1 MLDYFISNSFYRL
14 ALLVALICFAGCDD
28 AEVAPPRNSSEP
40 TSLSSDQA
48 TEAEEEISPSDSSPN
63 DNLGIDAG
71 NDGGESSPDTSE
83 TDAPPSPSPSSE
95 PPTTE
100 ASNQAQTDAEA
111 AQASNAGQPRISAD
125 AFRMAAYEGDMNKVR
140 SGIESGMDVNGFDSA
155 QKLTALH
162 MAAYNGHTE
171 IVDYLLKKG
180 ATVDCRDRDKK
191 TPLIHACT
199 GPFSATVQTL
209 IKAGADV
216 NAIDGT
222 EGFTPLM
229 MAAGLGQAEIVEILL
244 SNKADITKQD
254 EDQETAMDH
263 ARNAGH
269 EAIVKRLESAK

>member
-1 MLDYFISNSFYRL
+1 MLHHLISNSCYCL
-14 ALLVALICFAGCDD
+14 AILVVLICCVGCKSET
-28 AEVAPPRNSSEP
+28 ATPSNPSELASPP
-40 TSLSSDQA
+40 SDQV
-48 TEAEEEISPSDSSPN
+48 TEAEEESSTADSSPN
-63 DNLGIDAG
+63 DDLAIDTG
-71 NDGGESSPDTSE
+71 NSRGESGQDTSE
-83 TDAPPSPSPSSE
+83 TDAPTSPSPSSQSPAAE
-95 PPTTE
+95 VSKKP
-100 ASNQAQTDAEA
+100 QTDPEA
-111 AQASNAGQPRISAD
+111 GKPSNVGQPLISAD
-125 AFRMAAYEGDMNKVR
+125 AFRMAAYEGDMGKVR
-140 SGIESGMDVNGFDSA
+140 SGIESGMDVNGFDST

-199 GPFSATVQTL
+199 GPFSATVKAL

-229 MAAGLGQAEIVEILL
+229 MAAGLGQGEIVEILL
-244 SNKADITKQD
+244 SNQANITKKD
-254 EDQETAMDH
+254 EDQETAIDH

>member
-1 MLDYFISNSFYRL
+1 MLHYFISNSCYRF
-14 ALLVALICFAGCDD
+14 ALLVALICFAGC
-28 AEVAPPRNSSEP
+28 NSETATPNNSLEP

-48 TEAEEEISPSDSSPN
+48 TEAEEEPSTSDSSTN
-63 DNLGIDAG
+63 DDLAIDAENKG
-71 NDGGESSPDTSE
+71 SDSSEDTSE
-83 TDAPPSPSPSSE
+83 TDAPPSTSPNSE
-95 PPTTE
+95 SPATE

-111 AQASNAGQPRISAD
+111 AKPSNAGQPRISAD
-125 AFRMAAYEGDMNKVR
+125 AFRMAAYEGDMDKVR
-140 SGIESGMDVNGFDSA
+140 SGIESGMDVNGFDST

-180 ATVDCRDRDKK
+180 AAVDCRDRDKK

-244 SNKADITKQD
+244 SNKANITKQD
-254 EDQETAMDH
+254 EDQETAIDH

>member
-1 MLDYFISNSFYRL
+1 MLHYFISNPCYRL
-14 ALLVALICFAGCDD
+14 ALLVALICFAGC
-28 AEVAPPRNSSEP
+28 NSETATPSNSLEP
-40 TSLSSDQA
+40 TSPSSDQA
-48 TEAEEEISPSDSSPN
+48 TEAEEEPSISDSSPN
-63 DNLGIDAG
+63 DDLAIDAG
-71 NDGGESSPDTSE
+71 NNGNDSSEDTSE

-95 PPTTE
+95 SPATD
-100 ASNQAQTDAEA
+100 ASNQAQTDAEVSKP
-111 AQASNAGQPRISAD
+111 SNAGQPRISAD
-125 AFRMAAYEGDMNKVR
+125 AFRMAAYEGDMDKVR
-140 SGIESGMDVNGFDSA
+140 FGIESGMDVNGFDSA

-244 SNKADITKQD
+244 SNKANITKQD
-254 EDQETAMDH
+254 EDKETAIDH

>member
-1 MLDYFISNSFYRL
+1 MLHYFISNSCYRF
-14 ALLVALICFAGCDD
+14 ALLVALICFAGC
-28 AEVAPPRNSSEP
+28 NSETATPSNSLEP
-40 TSLSSDQA
+40 TSPSSDQA
-48 TEAEEEISPSDSSPN
+48 TEAEEEPSTSDSSPN
-63 DNLGIDAG
+63 DDLAIDAG
-71 NDGGESSPDTSE
+71 NNGDDSSEDTSE
-83 TDAPPSPSPSSE
+83 TDARPSPSPSSKS
-95 PPTTE
+95 PATD

-111 AQASNAGQPRISAD
+111 AKPSNSGQPQISAD
-125 AFRMAAYEGDMNKVR
+125 AFRMAAYEGDMDKVR
-140 SGIESGMDVNGFDSA
+140 SGIESGMDVNGFDST

-180 ATVDCRDRDKK
+180 ATVDCRDRDEK

-244 SNKADITKQD
+244 SNKANITKQD
-254 EDQETAMDH
+254 EDHETAIDH